1 MDPTVAEAVKES
13 MWISTMNVSMLDQIA
28 VGGATSLVNL
38 IIHAVLVGAIAAT
51 LRNLA
56 NTDASFPGFVQ
67 YTLVIVA
74 TGTLLVIGH
83 FVECVIWAYVYK
95 WVDAA
100 PANTDLI
107 YFAFGNYT
115 TLGYG
120 DVVPKPEWHML
131 GPLTALNGVMLIGW
145 STALVY
151 DLLHRSVQTPRPS

>member
-1 MDPTVAEAVKES
+1 MESTVAEAVRES

-38 IIHAVLVGAIAAT
+38 IIHAILVGAIAAT

-83 FVECVIWAYVYK
+83 FVEVVIWAYVYK

-100 PANTDLI
+100 PVNTDLI

-131 GPLTALNGVMLIGW
+131 GPMTALNGVMLIGW

-151 DLLHRSVQTPRPS
+151 DLLHRSVQAPRQT

>member
-1 MDPTVAEAVKES
+1 MDATVAEAVKES
-13 MWISTMNVSMLDQIA
+13 IWISTMNASMLNQIA

-38 IIHAVLVGAIAAT
+38 FIHAIFVGAIAAT

-67 YTLVIVA
+67 YMLVIVA

-83 FVECVIWAYVYK
+83 FAEVAVWAYVYK
-95 WVDAA
+95 WVGAV
-100 PANTDLI
+100 PPHTDLV

-120 DVVPKPEWHML
+120 DVVPLPTWHLL
-131 GPLTALNGVMLIGW
+131 GPMTALNGVMLIGW

-151 DLLHRSVQTPRPS
+151 DLLQRSVRSHG